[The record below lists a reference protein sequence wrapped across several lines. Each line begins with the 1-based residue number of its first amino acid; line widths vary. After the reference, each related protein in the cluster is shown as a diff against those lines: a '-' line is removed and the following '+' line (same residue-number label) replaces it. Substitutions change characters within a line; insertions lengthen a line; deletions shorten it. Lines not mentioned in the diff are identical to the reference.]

1 MTAPAAHR
9 TVGERTTGTRVPL
22 SVLDLA
28 LVADGSTGAAAIQR
42 AVALATDLD
51 ALGYRRVWYAEH
63 HLAPGVASAAPAVLA
78 AAVAARTSRIRV
90 GSGAVLLSTTS
101 PLIAAE
107 QFGTIAALHPGRVD
121 LGLGRAFTV
130 PPSAAATEGDERR
143 NGRAQAAE
151 NPIRSTF
158 DGGRAA
164 TGAGAVPRLVDGL
177 YVPPAPPNGFNDPA
191 LRERILAQQEVI
203 GAQRAPAGF
212 REEVELVL
220 DVQRGTYR
228 DRSGGAYTSP
238 PVEGAQFDL
247 WLLASSGG
255 ESARV
260 AGELGLPLAANFH
273 VSPATV
279 LDTVAAY
286 REAFRPG
293 VLAEPYVVVSAD
305 VLVAQTLERAR
316 VLAEPFADW
325 VLSIRRGERGAIAYP
340 SPSAATAWTDRPDA
354 ERTLVA
360 DRVDTRIVGD
370 PDTVVER
377 LETLVRVTGAD
388 ELLVTTATHD
398 PAETRRS
405 FELLAHAW
413 GTGDH
418 AATSPGRVA
427 SGV

>member
-1 MTAPAAHR
+1 MSTR
-9 TVGERTTGTRVPL
+9 RVPL

-28 LVADGSTGAAAIQR
+28 LVAEGSTGVQAIQR
-42 AVALATDLD
+42 AVSLAVDLD

-63 HLAPGVASAAPAVLA
+63 HLAPGVASASPAVLA

-130 PPSAAATEGDERR
+130 PPSATPGA
-143 NGRAQAAE
+143 
-151 NPIRSTF
+151 
-158 DGGRAA
+158 DGGPKAPPARPPAP
-164 TGAGAVPRLVDGL
+164 AVPRLVDGL
-177 YVPPAPPNGFNDPA
+177 YVPPAPPGGLNDPA
-191 LRERILAQQEVI
+191 LRERVLAQQEVI
-203 GAQRAPAGF
+203 GAHRKPAGF
-212 REEVELVL
+212 REEVEQVL
-220 DVQRGTYR
+220 ALRQGTYR
-228 DRSGGAYTSP
+228 DGNGNDYTSP
-238 PVEGAQFDL
+238 PVEGAAFDL

-279 LDTVAAY
+279 LDTIASY
-286 REAFRPG
+286 RAAFRPG
-293 VLAEPYVVVSAD
+293 VLTEPYVVVSAD

-325 VLSIRRGERGAIAYP
+325 VLSIRRGERGAMAYP

-354 ERTLVA
+354 ERALVA

-370 PDTVVER
+370 PATVVER
-377 LETLVRVTGAD
+377 LDTLARVTGAD

-405 FELLAHAW
+405 FELLAQAW
-413 GTGDH
+413 GVTGR
-418 AATSPGRVA
+418 AAAGERPGQAVSVA
-427 SGV
+427 

>member
-1 MTAPAAHR
+1 MSNP
-9 TVGERTTGTRVPL
+9 RVPL

-28 LVADGSTGAAAIQR
+28 LVAEGSTGVQAVQR
-42 AVALATDLD
+42 AVSLAVDLD
-51 ALGYRRVWYAEH
+51 ALGYQRVWYAEH

-101 PLIAAE
+101 PLVAAE

-130 PPSAAATEGDERR
+130 PPSGQGAPPAP
-143 NGRAQAAE
+143 AQPPRPPA
-151 NPIRSTF
+151 P
-158 DGGRAA
+158 
-164 TGAGAVPRLVDGL
+164 AVPRLVDGL
-177 YVPPAPPNGFNDPA
+177 YVPPAPPNGLNDPA
-191 LRERILAQQEVI
+191 LRERLLAQQEVI
-203 GAQRAPAGF
+203 GAHRKPAGF
-212 REEVELVL
+212 RDEVELVL
-220 DVQRGTYR
+220 ALQRGTYR
-228 DRSGGAYTSP
+228 DRTGNAYGSP
-238 PVEGAQFDL
+238 PVEGAAFDL

-255 ESARV
+255 ESAVV

-286 REAFRPG
+286 RAAFRPG

-305 VLVAQTLERAR
+305 VLVARTLERAR

-325 VLSIRRGERGAIAYP
+325 VLSIRRGERGAMAYP
-340 SPSAATAWTDRPDA
+340 SRSAATAWTDRPDA
-354 ERTLVA
+354 ERALVA

-370 PDTVVER
+370 PATVVER
-377 LETLVRVTGAD
+377 LDTLARVTGAD

-405 FELLAHAW
+405 FELLAGAW
-413 GTGDH
+413 GITGRADVDQSDAKPAGAERADASVS
-418 AATSPGRVA
+418 AA
-427 SGV
+427 

>member
-1 MTAPAAHR
+1 M
-9 TVGERTTGTRVPL
+9 
-22 SVLDLA
+22 
-28 LVADGSTGAAAIQR
+28 
-42 AVALATDLD
+42 ALAVDLD
-51 ALGYRRVWYAEH
+51 QLGYRRVWYAEH

-101 PLIAAE
+101 PLVAAE

-130 PPSAAATEGDERR
+130 PPSAKPG
-143 NGRAQAAE
+143 
-151 NPIRSTF
+151 
-158 DGGRAA
+158 
-164 TGAGAVPRLVDGL
+164 GAGKSDVGRSDAGSTCPTPERPTPPRPPTPSPRPARRRSAVPRLVDGL
-177 YVPPAPPNGFNDPA
+177 YVPPAPPNGLNDPA
-191 LRERILAQQEVI
+191 LRERILAQQDVI
-203 GAQRAPAGF
+203 GAHRKPAGF

-220 DVQRGTYR
+220 DLQRGTYR
-228 DRSGGAYTSP
+228 DRTGGAYTSP
-238 PVEGAQFDL
+238 PVEGAAFEL

-255 ESARV
+255 ESATV
-260 AGELGLPLAANFH
+260 AGALGLPLAANFH
-273 VSPATV
+273 VSPATI

-286 REAFRPG
+286 RAAFRPG
-293 VLAEPYVVVSAD
+293 VLAEPYVTVSAD
-305 VLVAQTLERAR
+305 VLVAQTQERAR

-354 ERTLVA
+354 ERALVA

-370 PDTVVER
+370 PATVVER
-377 LETLVRVTGAD
+377 LETLQRVTGAD

-405 FELLAHAW
+405 FELLAQAW
-413 GTGDH
+413 GSTDRVPSP
-418 AATSPGRVA
+418 AAAGAV
-427 SGV
+427 

>member
-1 MTAPAAHR
+1 MPDR
-9 TVGERTTGTRVPL
+9 TSNPRVPL

-28 LVADGSTGAAAIQR
+28 LVAEGSTGVQAIQR
-42 AVALATDLD
+42 AVALAVDLD

-101 PLIAAE
+101 PLVAAE
-107 QFGTIAALHPGRVD
+107 QFGTIAALHPDRVD

-130 PPSAAATEGDERR
+130 PPSGQSS
-143 NGRAQAAE
+143 GQSSGQAA
-151 NPIRSTF
+151 PTAPAQPPRPP
-158 DGGRAA
+158 AP
-164 TGAGAVPRLVDGL
+164 AVPRLVDGL
-177 YVPPAPPNGFNDPA
+177 YVPPAPPNGLNDPA
-191 LRERILAQQEVI
+191 LRERLLAQQEVI
-203 GAQRAPAGF
+203 GAHRKPAGF
-212 REEVELVL
+212 RDEVEQVL
-220 DVQRGTYR
+220 ALQQGTYR
-228 DRSGGAYTSP
+228 DQTGNAYGSP
-238 PVEGAQFDL
+238 PVEGAAFDL

-255 ESARV
+255 ESAVV

-286 REAFRPG
+286 RAAFRPG

-325 VLSIRRGERGAIAYP
+325 VLSIRRGERGAMAYP

-354 ERTLVA
+354 ERALVA

-370 PDTVVER
+370 PATVVER
-377 LETLVRVTGAD
+377 LDTLVRVTGAD

-405 FELLAHAW
+405 FELLAKAW
-413 GTGDH
+413 GITDRAGTEP
-418 AATSPGRVA
+418 AAEPAGAERADA
-427 SGV
+427 SVGAA

>member
-1 MTAPAAHR
+1 
-9 TVGERTTGTRVPL
+9 VTTRRVPL

-28 LVADGSTGAAAIQR
+28 LVADGATGVQAIQR
-42 AVALATDLD
+42 AVSLAVDLD

-63 HLAPGVASAAPAVLA
+63 HLAPGVASASPAVLA

-121 LGLGRAFTV
+121 LGLGRAFTP
-130 PPSAAATEGDERR
+130 PPSDKPGTARSEPARPPQQP
-143 NGRAQAAE
+143 AQPARPPA
-151 NPIRSTF
+151 PV
-158 DGGRAA
+158 G
-164 TGAGAVPRLVDGL
+164 PRLVDGL
-177 YVPPAPPNGFNDPA
+177 YVPPAPPNGLNDPA
-191 LRERILAQQEVI
+191 LRERLLAQQDVI
-203 GAQRAPAGF
+203 GAHRKPAGF
-212 REEVELVL
+212 RDEVGLVL
-220 DVQRGTYR
+220 ALRQGTFR
-228 DRSGGAYTSP
+228 DRTGAAHTSP
-238 PVEGAQFDL
+238 PVEGAAFDL

-286 REAFRPG
+286 RASFRPG

-316 VLAEPFADW
+316 ALAEPFADW

-340 SPSAATAWTDRPDA
+340 SPSAATAWTDRPDT
-354 ERTLVA
+354 ERALVA

-370 PDTVVER
+370 PATVVER
-377 LETLVRVTGAD
+377 LDTLARVTGAD

-405 FELLAHAW
+405 FELLAQAW
-413 GTGDH
+413 GTERASDP
-418 AATSPGRVA
+418 AADRSRGRTA
-427 SGV
+427 SAA

>member
-1 MTAPAAHR
+1 MSNP
-9 TVGERTTGTRVPL
+9 RVPL

-28 LVADGSTGAAAIQR
+28 LVAEGSTGVQAIQR
-42 AVALATDLD
+42 AVSLAIDLD
-51 ALGYRRVWYAEH
+51 ALGYQRVWYAEH

-78 AAVAARTSRIRV
+78 TAVAARTSRIRV

-101 PLIAAE
+101 PLVAAE

-130 PPSAAATEGDERR
+130 PSSGQSSGKAAP
-143 NGRAQAAE
+143 AQPPRPPA
-151 NPIRSTF
+151 P
-158 DGGRAA
+158 
-164 TGAGAVPRLVDGL
+164 AVPRLVDGL
-177 YVPPAPPNGFNDPA
+177 YVPPAPPNGLNDPA
-191 LRERILAQQEVI
+191 LRERLLAQQEVI
-203 GAQRAPAGF
+203 GAHRKPAGF
-212 REEVELVL
+212 RDEVEQVL
-220 DVQRGTYR
+220 ALRQGTYR
-228 DRSGGAYTSP
+228 DGAGNAYGSP
-238 PVEGAQFDL
+238 PVEGAAFDL

-255 ESARV
+255 ESAVV

-286 REAFRPG
+286 RAAFRPG

-325 VLSIRRGERGAIAYP
+325 VLSIRRGERGAMAYP

-354 ERTLVA
+354 ERALVA

-370 PDTVVER
+370 PATVVER
-377 LETLVRVTGAD
+377 LDTLARVTGAD

-405 FELLAHAW
+405 FELLAEAW
-413 GTGDH
+413 GITGRADAEQSDADQSDADQSDAERADASVS
-418 AATSPGRVA
+418 AA
-427 SGV
+427 

>member
-1 MTAPAAHR
+1 M
-9 TVGERTTGTRVPL
+9 
-22 SVLDLA
+22 
-28 LVADGSTGAAAIQR
+28 
-42 AVALATDLD
+42 ALAVELD

-63 HLAPGVASAAPAVLA
+63 HLAPGVASASPAVLA

-121 LGLGRAFTV
+121 LGLGRAFTP
-130 PPSAAATEGDERR
+130 PPSDKPGGKPDQ
-143 NGRAQAAE
+143 GAQPPRPPA
-151 NPIRSTF
+151 P
-158 DGGRAA
+158 
-164 TGAGAVPRLVDGL
+164 AVPRLVDGL
-177 YVPPAPPNGFNDPA
+177 YVPPAPPNGLNDPA

-203 GAQRAPAGF
+203 GAHRKPAGF
-212 REEVELVL
+212 REEVGLVL
-220 DVQRGTYR
+220 ALQQGTYR
-228 DRSGGAYTSP
+228 DRTGAAYTSP
-238 PVEGAQFDL
+238 PVEGAAFDL

-255 ESARV
+255 ESATV

-286 REAFRPG
+286 RAAFRPG

-340 SPSAATAWTDRPDA
+340 SPSAATAWTDRPDV
-354 ERTLVA
+354 ERALVA

-370 PDTVVER
+370 PATVVER
-377 LETLVRVTGAD
+377 LDTLVRVTGAD

-405 FELLAHAW
+405 FELLAQAW
-413 GTGDH
+413 GSDRTADPSTSR
-418 AATSPGRVA
+418 ATSAV
-427 SGV
+427 